1 MRRREFLAASC
12 VPLAAAAGRHAMT
25 VRGAV
30 DAGELGLMLP
40 HEHVMSLFG
49 AEPAEKP
56 VYDEDKL
63 FGTVVPYLKNLYS
76 LGCRS
81 IADCTTAWFG
91 RAPALLKR
99 ISEQTGLHILTNTGY
114 YAAAGGRYLP
124 EHARRE
130 TAGELAARWL
140 REWREGIE
148 GTGIR
153 PGFVKLG
160 FDAGPLSDL
169 GRKLVAAAARVHLE
183 SGLVLAVHTGDNP
196 EGARGQLAALKS
208 EGVSPQAWIWV
219 HAHSVKDEA
228 ALAEAADAGAWLE
241 FDGIAPDS
249 VRRHLAL
256 VEMMKRR
263 GALGQVLL
271 SHDGNSFR
279 ALGRPPKPY
288 DALFTYFVPA
298 LEAAGYSREEIR
310 RLTVDNP
317 RRAFTAGVRRA

>member
-12 VPLAAAAGRHAMT
+12 VPLAAAPGRQAMT

-30 DAGELGLMLP
+30 DGGDLGLMLP

-49 AEPAEKP
+49 ADAAERP

-63 FGTVVPYLKNLYS
+63 FGTVIPYLKNLYA

-183 SGLVLAVHTGDNP
+183 SGLALAVHTGDNP
-196 EGARGQLAALKS
+196 EGARGQLAVLNS

-228 ALAEAADAGAWLE
+228 ALAEAAEAGAWLE
-241 FDGIAPDS
+241 FDGLVPDS
-249 VRRHLAL
+249 VGRHLAL

-271 SHDGNSFR
+271 SHDGNSYR

-288 DALFTYFVPA
+288 DALFTHFVPA
-298 LEAAGYSREEIR
+298 LEEAGYTRQEIH